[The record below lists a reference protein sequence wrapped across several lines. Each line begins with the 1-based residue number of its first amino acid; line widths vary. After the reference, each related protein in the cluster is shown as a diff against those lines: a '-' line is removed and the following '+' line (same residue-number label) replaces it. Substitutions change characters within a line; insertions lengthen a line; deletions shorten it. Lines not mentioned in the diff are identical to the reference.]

1 MLEMENTKA
10 KICRLAVLI
19 AITAC
24 SVADAA
30 AQELVSKVD
39 EYMNAKVKA
48 GQFSGSILIAQNGK
62 VLVSKG
68 YGMANLELNVPNTPQ
83 TKFRLGSLTKQF
95 TATGIMIL
103 QERGKLNVQDPICKY
118 VPQCPQGW
126 QTVTIHYL
134 LTHTSGIP
142 DLTGSPD
149 FGKIMLEPLQVRSTI
164 ERFSGKVLEFKPGK
178 KFSYNN
184 IGYVIL
190 GYIIEQVSGK
200 SYEAFLREN
209 IFEPLKMSNSGVD
222 HTETILKNRATAY
235 AREDNGTIINVP
247 YIYITNLQGGGSLY
261 STVEDMLLWDQ
272 ALYTEKL
279 VSKKSLDAI
288 FTPYIATPFDA
299 DYGYGWFIYKDKSK
313 RNALGHT
320 GGIYGF
326 RSRIARYPNEKVF
339 VMILSNINVAP
350 VDDIGEDLA
359 GLIFNQ
365 RGASP

>member
-1 MLEMENTKA
+1 MLEMENIKA
-10 KICRLAVLI
+10 KICHLTLLI
-19 AITAC
+19 AAIVC
-24 SVADAA
+24 SVANCT

-39 EYMNAKVKA
+39 EYMSAKVKA
-48 GQFSGSILIAQNGK
+48 GQFSGSILIAQNSK

-95 TATGIMIL
+95 TAMGIMML

-126 QTVTIHYL
+126 RAVTIHHL

-149 FGKIMLEPLQVRSTI
+149 FGKIMIEALPVRNTI
-164 ERFSGKVLEFKPGK
+164 ERFSGKVLEFKSGE

-200 SYEAFLREN
+200 SYEAFLQEN
-209 IFEPLKMSNSGVD
+209 IFEPLKMSNTGVD
-222 HTETILKNRATAY
+222 HTETILKNRATGY
-235 AREDNGTIINVP
+235 ARDDNGTIINAP
-247 YIYITNLQGGGSLY
+247 YLYITNLQGGGSLY
-261 STVEDMLLWDQ
+261 SMAEDMFLWDQ

-279 VSKKSLDAI
+279 VSKKSLVAI

-299 DYGYGWFIYKDKSK
+299 DYGYGWFIFKDKAS
-313 RNALGHT
+313 RRAIGHT

-326 RSRIARYPNEKVF
+326 RSRIVRYPNEKVF

-350 VDDIGEDLA
+350 VDDIASDLA
-359 GLIFNQ
+359 EMVFNQ
-365 RGASP
+365 RAASP